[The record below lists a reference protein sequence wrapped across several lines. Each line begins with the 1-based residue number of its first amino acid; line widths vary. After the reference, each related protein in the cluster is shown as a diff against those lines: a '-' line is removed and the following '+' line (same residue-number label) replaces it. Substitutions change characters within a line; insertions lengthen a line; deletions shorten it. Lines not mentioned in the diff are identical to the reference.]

1 MALTVEQLGRTNV
14 TGNRLTVA
22 LKITFDNSY
31 PTGGEALDLT
41 QYVNNIETVHI
52 ENMDGYLLEYD
63 RANGK
68 VLAFESGADGS
79 NNDEVGNA
87 SSALNGKIS
96 FITVSGGRA

>member
-41 QYVNNIETVHI
+41 AYVSNIETVHV
-52 ENMDGYLLEYD
+52 ENMDGYFLEYD
-63 RANGK
+63 RTNKK
-68 VLAFESGADGS
+68 VLVFESGADGS

-87 SSALNGKIS
+87 SSALDGKIS
-96 FITVSGGRA
+96 FITVTGGRA

>member
-22 LKITFDNSY
+22 LKITFDDSY

-41 QYVNNIETVHI
+41 TYVNNIETVHI

-63 RANGK
+63 RTNGK

>member
-79 NNDEVGNA
+79 NNDEVANA

>member
-41 QYVNNIETVHI
+41 AYVNNIETVHI

-63 RANGK
+63 RTNGK
-68 VLAFESGADGS
+68 VLAFESGANGS
-79 NNDEVGNA
+79 ANDEVGNA
-87 SSALNGKIS
+87 SSDLNGKIS

>member
-1 MALTVEQLGRTNV
+1 MALTAEQLGRTNV

-22 LKITFDNSY
+22 LKITFSGTY
-31 PTGGEALDLT
+31 STGGETLDLT

-52 ENMDGYLLEYD
+52 ENMDGYFLEYD

-68 VLAFESGADGS
+68 VLVFESGADAS
-79 NNDEVGNA
+79 ANDEVANA
-87 SSALNGKIS
+87 SGALANKVS